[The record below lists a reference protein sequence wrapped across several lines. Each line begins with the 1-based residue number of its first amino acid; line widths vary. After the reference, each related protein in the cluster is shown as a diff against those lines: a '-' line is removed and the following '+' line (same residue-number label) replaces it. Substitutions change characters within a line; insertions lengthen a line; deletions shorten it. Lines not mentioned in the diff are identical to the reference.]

1 MKTALFAIT
10 LVILAGCAELQ
21 QQAAQ
26 GGTAPSTGYSRQYN
40 NGYPYNSP
48 YGM

>member
-1 MKTALFAIT
+1 MKTTLLALA
-10 LVILAGCAELQ
+10 LVILAGCADLQ
-21 QQAAQ
+21 QPSSQ
-26 GGTAPSTGYSRQYN
+26 GGTAPGYSRQQN

>member
-10 LVILAGCAELQ
+10 LVILAGCADIQ
-21 QQAAQ
+21 QQSAA
-26 GGTAPSTGYSRQYN
+26 GGSAPGYSRQYN

>member
-1 MKTALFAIT
+1 MKATLLAIT
-10 LVILAGCAELQ
+10 LVIMAGCAEMQ
-21 QQAAQ
+21 QSAQ
-26 GGTAPSTGYSRQYN
+26 GGTAPGYSRQYN